1 MEDEFN
7 KYLSKPMN
15 LRKGKKNKNKF
26 SFTKSP
32 KG

>member
-15 LRKGKKNKNKF
+15 LKRGKKNKNKF
-26 SFTKSP
+26 GFGKSP
-32 KG
+32 KV